1 MFKPRKSPKPKSE
14 KNPKSQDTQQES
26 SSHEEQSNE
35 REIDTPEIN
44 KEDLNID
51 EPLITEDTEDIITE
65 IVIEEETSLP
75 ELELKDN
82 ESKSQIPEIDIPT
95 DLSDDSEVFSTGN
108 TKNINYSYEY
118 DPERSYVF
126 IFGPSTVGK
135 TVIIG
140 SILKY
145 LKSYR
150 SKEFGDTLKNIN
162 NKNVIHEKEGNIL
175 WRDLTKANIDNKFPS
190 GTGTIDSTT
199 NFRNNP
205 APRHLN
211 LHYLPAKN
219 IPDFKFCFL
228 DMAGEDLSKLDYEA
242 SKPLPKSIETYVEKV
257 PKQNMCFI
265 FVIDPKCTTASKSE
279 QIVLFDA
286 FIETLDSNEHTSTP
300 LLILVSKWDTIKD
313 QYKDV
318 EEYLETEFEDVWG
331 AANQQHRNISI
342 AEFSI
347 GRVNIEENKPLSYDP
362 SYPERVF
369 NWLYKT
375 QIGTS
380 LIEEEDKEKPKGWL
394 TRLFKGFKRS

>member
-1 MFKPRKSPKPKSE
+1 MFRPRKSPKPKGE
-14 KNPKSQDTQQES
+14 RNPVSQDSPENTSSQEENNEIKVDES
-26 SSHEEQSNE
+26 EELE
-35 REIDTPEIN
+35 EIIID
-44 KEDLNID
+44 D
-51 EPLITEDTEDIITE
+51 EPLIDDHTEESSTE
-65 IVIEEETSLP
+65 ILIEDEPISPEPEPEIEENHTEPFLPDTGFTSDLN
-75 ELELKDN
+75 DN
-82 ESKSQIPEIDIPT
+82 KQAFSSDSKE
-95 DLSDDSEVFSTGN
+95 N
-108 TKNINYSYEY
+108 NYSYEF

-126 IFGPSTVGK
+126 IFGPSSVGK

-150 SKEFGDTLKNIN
+150 STEFGDTLKNIN

-175 WRDLTKANIDNKFPS
+175 WRDLTKAINENKFPS

-242 SKPLPKSIETYVEKV
+242 SKPLPESIETYLEDV

-265 FVIDPKCTTASKSE
+265 FVIDPQFTAASKSE

-286 FIETLDSNEHTSTP
+286 FIETLDSNDHTSTP
-300 LLILVSKWDTIKD
+300 LLILVSKWDTIKE

-318 EEYLETEFEDVWG
+318 EEYLKTEFEDVWG
-331 AANQQHRNISI
+331 TVNQLNRAISF

-347 GRVNIEENKPLSYDP
+347 GIVNVEENKPISYDP

-375 QIGTS
+375 QTGTS
-380 LIEEEDKEKPKGWL
+380 LIEEENEEKKGSWISEFL
-394 TRLFKGFKRS
+394 KGLKRK